1 MRVETNIRIRRDIES
16 VFAYVTDPRR
26 MPAWNSAVTDVR
38 PEDGD
43 TAGRRYVMTRRLPTG
58 TATNGLLVTAVDA
71 PVRFAIETTSGP
83 TPFRYEYRFTAA
95 DGATTVALD
104 ARADLTS
111 LGVLAPLARRGLA
124 RGIEANLQTLRRI
137 LERNGAA
144 LV

>member
-1 MRVETNIRIRRDIES
+1 MRVETNIRIRRDIDS
-16 VFAYVTDPRR
+16 VFAYVTDPRQ

-38 PEDGD
+38 PEDGEN
-43 TAGRRYVMTRRLPTG
+43 GRRYVMTRHLPTG

-71 PVRFAIETTSGP
+71 PARFAIETTSGP

-104 ARADLTS
+104 ARADLAS

-124 RGIEANLQTLRRI
+124 RGIEANLQTLRRL
-137 LERNGAA
+137 LEHGR
-144 LV
+144 